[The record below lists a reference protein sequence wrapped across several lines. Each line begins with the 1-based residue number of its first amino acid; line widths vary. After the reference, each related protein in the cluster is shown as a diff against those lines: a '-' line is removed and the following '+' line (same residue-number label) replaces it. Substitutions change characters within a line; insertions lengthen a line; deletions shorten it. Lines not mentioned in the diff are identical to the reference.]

1 MSYPLSEPG
10 LPLQEAVVWGPFP
23 LRRARLVSGL
33 AILAMGLLI
42 LLLGQ
47 QRHVLTCAR
56 SGVLAEQCE
65 WRTGLRER
73 SVRRF
78 PLSALRLSRVVYSQT
93 SNKGHV
99 THWGQLILDIGGRE
113 RAMPRQEVA
122 AADASAGRLRTFLSD
137 PAQQELRIDTG
148 MQVGVLLMGGAFA
161 LAGAWLLYSVWYGR
175 RRFRLTWDALTQQ
188 LSMQLLWPP
197 GIAKG
202 PPQTWT
208 LPKPVEVEI
217 SWEEV
222 QDAFT
227 SSRSPGPRGGRLL
240 VRLQHGG
247 SEALLPAPMPGY
259 RVHIRA
265 AEGLR
270 ALLRCP
276 PRSPDAAARIED
288 AYAAERPKLGPG
300 WTGLGGQIAVTWLG
314 ACCGALAGIAL
325 GGVLG
330 LLLGAIKLSDS
341 ADGPW
346 FFGGMF
352 GGIAAGIALA
362 WRLLLRPDER

>member
-1 MSYPLSEPG
+1 MAYELPDAG
-10 LPLQEAVVWGPFP
+10 LPLEDAVVWGPFP
-23 LRRARLVSGL
+23 LRRARLVGGL
-33 AILAMGLLI
+33 AILAMGLLF
-42 LLLGQ
+42 LLVGV
-47 QRHVLTCAR
+47 QRQVLSCAR
-56 SGVLAEQCE
+56 SGALAEQCE

-78 PLSALRLSRVVYSQT
+78 PLSSLQLVRVVYTQT

-113 RAMPRQEVA
+113 KALARQEVA
-122 AADASAGRLRTFLSD
+122 AADASAARLRAFLGD
-137 PAQQELRIDTG
+137 PTQQELRIDTG
-148 MQVGVLLMGGAFA
+148 IHVAMLLFGGAFA
-161 LAGAWLLYSVWYGR
+161 LGGLWMLHSVWYGR
-175 RRFRLTWDALTQQ
+175 RRFRFTWDGLTQQ

-197 GIAKG
+197 GLAKG
-202 PPQTWT
+202 PPQTFT
-208 LPKPVEVEI
+208 LQRPVEVEI

-222 QDAFT
+222 KDAFS

-247 SEALLPAPMPGY
+247 SETLLPYPLPGY

-265 AEGLR
+265 AERLR

-276 PRSPDAAARIED
+276 PRSADAAARIED
-288 AYAAERPKLGPG
+288 TYEAERPKLGPG
-300 WTGLGGQIAVTWLG
+300 WTGISGKIAVTWLG
-314 ACCGALAGIAL
+314 ACCGALLGIAAS
-325 GGVLG
+325 GVLG

-346 FFGGMF
+346 FFGGMI
-352 GGIAAGIALA
+352 GGIAGGIALA